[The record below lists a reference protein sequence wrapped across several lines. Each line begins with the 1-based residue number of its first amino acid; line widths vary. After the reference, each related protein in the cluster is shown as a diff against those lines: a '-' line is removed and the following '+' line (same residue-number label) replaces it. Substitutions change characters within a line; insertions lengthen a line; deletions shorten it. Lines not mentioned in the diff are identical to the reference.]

1 MKVVNLSQQDRALLK
16 VAANNSKG
24 KDDDLFL
31 FVKVGAKLELAS
43 LPSMLPECDEKR
55 VAEYRLE
62 DAEFAFV
69 GKLFRSVSEWPYA
82 WADAYVA
89 LKSRLDA
96 AVDADD
102 EKPLQMRKKGA
113 AI

>member
-1 MKVVNLSQQDRALLK
+1 MKVVNLSQRDRALLK
-16 VAANNSKG
+16 IAANNSKG
-24 KDDDLFL
+24 RDEDLFL
-31 FVKVGAKLELAS
+31 FLKVGVLLDIVS
-43 LPSMLPECDEKR
+43 IPSMLPECDEKR

-96 AVDADD
+96 ARDVDD
-102 EKPLQMRKKGA
+102 EKPKGKR
-113 AI
+113 